1 MKKIKLFSGPHVEL
15 RVFVSDQMEKDYK
28 ECARMAETA
37 DFEGKDCDGCSWKD
51 VEILGLSMCEL
62 EEMKRL
68 LGGKDGEINT
78 PKE

>member
-1 MKKIKLFSGPHVEL
+1 MKKIKLRPGPRMEL
-15 RVFVSDQMEKDYK
+15 KVYVSDQMEEDYK
-28 ECARMAETA
+28 ECERMAEAA
-37 DFEGKDCDGCSWKD
+37 DFEGKDCDSCSWKD

-68 LGGKDGEINT
+68 LGGEDGEINT